1 MYKEHVPSLKQTNVG
16 AQTQRRARSSEG
28 GRVIIELS
36 YEEARRQYPDKVD
49 EVMTKLRKGKSRHR
63 DAAPEELEWSIE
75 YGVLVPGQ
83 LVTFADLIV
92 GRVEDPRER
101 RSRMSLD
108 ERVEEIVQGV
118 TAYLRGK
125 IGRFIAFSSQIEGC
139 PEEVRAAIRRGV
151 EEDIAEEAR
160 VAALSPEE
168 RQAEAEEALR
178 QLRKMPGFMEI
189 RIGDDVEAALIDG
202 FSQVFSEPLEDEPPR
217 QRKHRLH

>member
-1 MYKEHVPSLKQTNVG
+1 M
-16 AQTQRRARSSEG
+16 
-28 GRVIIELS
+28 IIELS
-36 YEEARRQYPDKVD
+36 YEEARRQYPDRVD

-151 EEDIAEEAR
+151 EEDMAEEAR

-178 QLRKMPGFMEI
+178 QLRKCPGSWRYGSAMMSRPRSSMDSLRCFRSPSRMSLLA
-189 RIGDDVEAALIDG
+189 RGSTDCTDLGDQQKGDLRSREQKAHTLTVCFPCPA
-202 FSQVFSEPLEDEPPR
+202 P
-217 QRKHRLH
+217 